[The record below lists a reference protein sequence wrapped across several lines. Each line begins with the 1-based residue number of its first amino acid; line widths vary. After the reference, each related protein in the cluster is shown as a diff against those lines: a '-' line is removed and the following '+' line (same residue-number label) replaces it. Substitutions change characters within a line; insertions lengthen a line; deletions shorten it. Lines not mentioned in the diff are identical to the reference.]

1 MIDIHSHILPAV
13 DDGSVNLKQ
22 SKNMLKIAHEEGIQ
36 YIIAT
41 PHYGAGCVNPNQE
54 ELQKKLEL
62 VRKEAKKIDKNFRIE
77 LGNELFFSDD
87 ILVHLRKK
95 KALTLAGTR
104 YVLVEFATSETYE
117 DLKVGLHRLLIQGYL
132 PILAHVERYECLYEN
147 YEGIE
152 YLINLGAYMQLNII
166 SVLGKGREK
175 QVAFS
180 RKLLDYGMI
189 HFLGTDSHSDSGR
202 APMIKEAQ
210 AYLYKRYGVEVIDTL
225 LYENAGRLLNN
236 EYISIRSYHGI

>member
-1 MIDIHSHILPAV
+1 V

-22 SKNMLKIAHEEGIQ
+22 SRNMLKIAHQEGIQ

-41 PHYGAGCVNPNQE
+41 PHYGVGCVNPDQE
-54 ELQKKLEL
+54 ELHKKLEIL
-62 VRKEAKKIDKNFRIE
+62 REEAKKIDENFRIE

-104 YVLVEFATSETYE
+104 YVLVEFATFEKYE

-132 PILAHVERYECLYEN
+132 PILAHVERYDCLYEN
-147 YEGIE
+147 YEGIDD
-152 YLINLGAYMQLNII
+152 LIYLGAYMQMNIT
-166 SVLGKGREK
+166 SVLGKGRDK
-175 QVAFS
+175 IPGFC

-202 APMIKEAQ
+202 APVIKEGL
-210 AYLYKRYGVEVIDTL
+210 AYLYKRYGVEMIDYL
-225 LYENAGRLLNN
+225 LFENAAKLLNN
-236 EYISIRSYHGI
+236 EYV